1 MKTVVLKLAK
11 RLFAVKHELFCL
23 FFKAYWITFQRILD
37 INMLKYTMVFVYT
50 LVCNRF
56 AAVSFTDLCNETI
69 GPEADILKYSNR
81 SLMSIRSV
89 CVLSQSTKHCQE
101 SCNISSPIPLK
112 LVRSCIR
119 LDTSDNS
126 SLEKEGLH
134 TRKELHKF
142 PDLSQSNLFN
152 LLRR

>member
-1 MKTVVLKLAK
+1 MLSFLCFSLLGNFPTNPRYQYVKL
-11 RLFAVKHELFCL
+11 
-23 FFKAYWITFQRILD
+23 YGDIYIL
-37 INMLKYTMVFVYT
+37 YT
-50 LVCNRF
+50 LVYNRF

-69 GPEADILKYSNR
+69 GPEADMLKYSNR

-112 LVRSCIR
+112 LVGSCIR
-119 LDTSDNS
+119 FDTSDNS
-126 SLEKEGLH
+126 SFEKEGLH
-134 TRKELHKF
+134 TRKELHKSLG
-142 PDLSQSNLFN
+142 LSQSNLFS